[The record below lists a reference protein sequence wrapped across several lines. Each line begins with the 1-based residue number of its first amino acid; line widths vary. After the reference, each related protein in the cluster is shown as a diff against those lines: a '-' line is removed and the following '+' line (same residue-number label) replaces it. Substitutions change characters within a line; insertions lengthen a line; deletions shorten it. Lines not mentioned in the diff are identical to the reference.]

1 MLAACASR
9 NEPVVRVTPV
19 SVPGTTLP
27 SEGIESVRYAEDIKA
42 YSLGR
47 YVDPNNPGIMHEAH
61 TIYQVETNAP
71 VSMPLGPVRV
81 RDSAKTTTPV
91 ANELIVELNQQK
103 EATKSIMQGGQ
114 LVSQKLSEL
123 ANKLQQTQQIVTQ
136 NAQLKQEVVS
146 TAQRLD
152 ALEEQLREQQGA
164 NHTASPDNIP
174 KDTPSD
180 W

>member
-61 TIYQVETNAP
+61 TIYQVETTAKWNLHPNAP

-81 RDSAKTTTPV
+81 RDSAM
-91 ANELIVELNQQK
+91 N
-103 EATKSIMQGGQ
+103 
-114 LVSQKLSEL
+114 
-123 ANKLQQTQQIVTQ
+123 
-136 NAQLKQEVVS
+136 
-146 TAQRLD
+146 
-152 ALEEQLREQQGA
+152 
-164 NHTASPDNIP
+164 
-174 KDTPSD
+174 
-180 W
+180 